1 MSHPTASELLAR
13 ARAAVREVAP
23 EALRAELASPT
34 PPRLVD
40 VREGE
45 EFSAGC
51 IPGAHPLPRAY
62 LELRA
67 ESELRRDEPLVLY
80 CAGGTRSALA
90 AATLQQ
96 LGYADVRS
104 LAGGFNRW
112 TDGGG
117 AVSRPRVL
125 SAVQKERYR
134 RHLALPEVGEAGQAR
149 LGAGSVL
156 LLGAGGLGSPA
167 ALYLAAAGVGRLGIV
182 DSDVVE
188 LSNLQR
194 QVLHTEA
201 RTGMPKAESARA
213 ALSALNPHVVVE
225 PHVLRLDASNVDALV
240 ARYDVV
246 LDGGDNFATRYL
258 LSDACVRAR
267 KPLVHGSVY
276 RFEGQ
281 VTTFLPGD
289 GPCYRCLFPAPPPPE
304 LAPSCAEAGVLGVLP
319 GVMGL
324 LQATEA
330 LKLLLGAG
338 APLSGRLLTWDA
350 LAATFRTLKVA
361 RAPDCPACNGQPVPA
376 GPDAPACA
384 LGGG

>member
-1 MSHPTASELLAR
+1 MSSPTASDLLAR
-13 ARAAVREVAP
+13 ARAAVREVSP
-23 EALRAELASPT
+23 EALRDELASPA

-45 EFSAGC
+45 EFAAGC
-51 IPGAHPLPRAY
+51 IPGAHSLPRGY

-67 ESELRRDEPLVLY
+67 EGELRRDERLVLY
-80 CAGGTRSALA
+80 CAGGVRSALA

-96 LGYADVRS
+96 LGFEDVRS

-117 AVSRPRVL
+117 AVARPRAL
-125 SAVQKERYR
+125 SAAQRERYR

-149 LGAGSVL
+149 LAQGSAL

-167 ALYLAAAGVGRLGIV
+167 ALYLAAAGVGRLGVV

-201 RTGMPKAESARA
+201 RAGMPKAQSARL
-213 ALSALNPHVVVE
+213 ALEALNPHVAVE
-225 PHVLRLDASNVDALV
+225 PHVLRLDASNVDGLV

-281 VTTFLPGD
+281 VTTFLPD
-289 GPCYRCLFPAPPPPE
+289 TGPCYRCLFPAPPPPE

-338 APLSGRLLTWDA
+338 EPLAGRLLTWDA
-350 LAATFRTLKVA
+350 LSATFRTLKVA
-361 RAPDCPACNGQPVPA
+361 RAA
-376 GPDAPACA
+376 G
-384 LGGG
+384 